1 MQVVKP
7 PIHFQGDNL
16 GLHLGK
22 SENGVYFALVC
33 GRCEFKI
40 WFLDESCCPMAWVL
54 KHEADLTGWLLS
66 HDIDEQQ
73 EVRGPW
79 TLRDITFHY
88 NRAMRWSYKE
98 DDDREVPVEEMFE
111 WDSEEEKL
119 ESYTKSDEDEGQSY
133 CGYINILG
141 FHPYKEIIFLGERS
155 RRGLAY
161 HFINNSVKVQDL
173 GNLYPTGYDGFLSNE
188 EFIEQCFPY
197 TPSWIMDPTSK
208 K

>member
-1 MQVVKP
+1 M
-7 PIHFQGDNL
+7 
-16 GLHLGK
+16 
-22 SENGVYFALVC
+22 E
-33 GRCEFKI
+33 
-40 WFLDESCCPMAWVL
+40 WVL
-54 KHEADLTGWLLS
+54 KHEVDLIGWLLK
-66 HDIDEQQ
+66 HDIDQQ
-73 EVRGPW
+73 EVGGSW
-79 TLRDITFHY
+79 TLRDINDHC
-88 NRAMRWSYKE
+88 NRAMRRCYKE
-98 DDDREVPVEEMFE
+98 DDDREVPVEEIFE
-111 WDSEEEKL
+111 WDSGDEEL

-197 TPSWIMDPTSK
+197 TPSWIMDPTSEK
-208 K
+208 